1 MATST
6 LPIMVERYQGDLE
19 NQEHSTAQTVGLMA
33 EQIRKCAQDPAV
45 QAAARNA
52 LLKYSQGRTGAYA
65 ACWAAWWS
73 IRHTLKFTSDDS
85 LLRNIPTPN
94 PPELELLVSPSV
106 MVRAR
111 SPQGDCDDF
120 TMLICCFLQCLGV
133 PWEIVTVAADPGD
146 AQRWSHVYAVA
157 ILEDG
162 RRFPM
167 DAAPPDAKWPGW
179 EVPADHIL
187 RYQAWN
193 EDGQPV
199 ERERPIKRMQGYVR
213 GRGWSGMGAVPRT
226 RLMHSRRGMRGLR
239 GLGDV
244 GDCISYDDTGGCIAY
259 AQGPATPTGISATNA
274 SVNSD
279 GDSIVEFSDGT
290 SCILGSAQCPIASSS
305 PGGGLS
311 TTGGSSFQN
320 ELNSLLNS
328 WTTIAGRVIA
338 PTTTYTGPNGVTIT
352 TPSSSTAAS
361 SLLSTSIG
369 GISMSTILLLAGA
382 AVMVMV
388 FASKR

>member
-6 LPIMVERYQGDLE
+6 LPIMVERYQADLN
-19 NQEHSTAQTVGLMA
+19 NQDHSTAQTVALMA
-33 EQIRKCAQDPAV
+33 QQIRQCAQDPVV

-52 LLKYSQGRTGAYA
+52 LLKYSQGRAGAYA
-65 ACWAAWWS
+65 ACWAIWWS
-73 IRHTLKFTSDDS
+73 IRHTLKFVSDDS
-85 LLRNIPTPN
+85 LLQHIPTPN

-120 TMLICCFLQCLGV
+120 TMLVCCFLECLGV

-157 ILEDG
+157 TLEDG
-162 RRFPM
+162 RRFVM
-167 DAAPPDAKWPGW
+167 DAMPPDAKYPGW

-187 RYQAWN
+187 RYQAWDQ
-193 EDGQPV
+193 DGQPV
-199 ERERPIKRMQGYVR
+199 ERERPIKRMAGYIR

-226 RLMHSRRGMRGLR
+226 RLMRRRRGMRGL
-239 GLGDV
+239 GDTYQCDEDGANCV
-244 GDCISYDDTGGCIAY
+244 TIPD
-259 AQGPATPTGISATNA
+259 PTVTAG
-274 SVNSD
+274 

-290 SCILGSAQCPIASSS
+290 SCVLGSAQCPVAESSS
-305 PGGGLS
+305 GGLS

-320 ELNSLLNS
+320 ELNTLLNS
-328 WTTIAGRVIA
+328 WTTIASRVIA
-338 PTTTYTGPNGVTIT
+338 PTTTYKTASGTTII

-361 SLLSTSIG
+361 SLLSSSGIG
-369 GISMSTILLLAGA
+369 GLSTGTILVLVAALGAVLLIA
-382 AVMVMV
+382 
-388 FASKR
+388 KK

>member
-94 PPELELLVSPSV
+94 PPELELLVAPSV

-162 RRFPM
+162 RRMPM

-226 RLMHSRRGMRGLR
+226 RFVRRRRGMRGL
-239 GLGDV
+239 GDTYQ
-244 GDCISYDDTGGCIAY
+244 CDDDGANCVTI
-259 AQGPATPTGISATNA
+259 PDPTVS
-274 SVNSD
+274 SS

-305 PGGGLS
+305 SGSGLS
-311 TTGGSSFQN
+311 TTTSSSFQN

-328 WTTIAGRVIA
+328 WTQIAGRVIA

-382 AVMVMV
+382 AVLVMV

>member
-6 LPIMVERYQGDLE
+6 LPILVERYQGDLE
-19 NQEHSTAQTVGLMA
+19 NQDHATAQTVALMA

-45 QAAARNA
+45 QAAARGA
-52 LLKYSQGRTGAYA
+52 LLKYSQGRAGAYS
-65 ACWAAWWS
+65 ACWAVWWS
-73 IRHTLKFTSDDS
+73 VRHTLKFVSDDT

-120 TMLICCFLQCLGV
+120 TMLVCCFLQCLGV
-133 PWEIVTVAADPGD
+133 SWEIVTVAADPGD
-146 AQRWSHVYAVA
+146 SQRWSHVYAVA

-167 DAAPPDAKWPGW
+167 DAAPPDAKYPGW
-179 EVPADHIL
+179 QVPADHIL
-187 RYQAWN
+187 RYQAWDQ
-193 EDGQPV
+193 DGRPV
-199 ERERPIKRMQGYVR
+199 ERERPIKRMAGYIR

-226 RLMHSRRGMRGLR
+226 RLVRRRGMRGL
-239 GLGDV
+239 GDTYQ
-244 GDCISYDDTGGCIAY
+244 CDD
-259 AQGPATPTGISATNA
+259 
-274 SVNSD
+274 D
-279 GDSIVEFSDGT
+279 GANCTI
-290 SCILGSAQCPIASSS
+290 ISSS
-305 PGGGLS
+305 GGVTDADGNYTTAGGQYTVDPYGNITQNFTLGNSTSSSGSLS
-311 TTGGSSFQN
+311 TNTGSSFQN

-338 PTTTYTGPNGVTIT
+338 PTTTYTTANGTTIT

-361 SLLSTSIG
+361 SLLSSSGLSTT
-369 GISMSTILLLAGA
+369 TILLLVAALGA
-382 AVMVMV
+382 VLLLA
-388 FASKR
+388 KK

>member
-6 LPIMVERYQGDLE
+6 RPITVERYQGDLDDQ
-19 NQEHSTAQTVGLMA
+19 NRATAQTVGLMA
-33 EQIRKCAQDPAV
+33 EQIRQCAKDPAV

-52 LLKYSQGRTGAYA
+52 LVKYSQGRGGAYA

-73 IRHTLKFTSDDS
+73 IRHTLKFVSDDS
-85 LLRNIPTPN
+85 ILQNIPTPN

-106 MVRAR
+106 MVRSR
-111 SPQGDCDDF
+111 NPQGDCDDF
-120 TMLICCFLQCLGV
+120 TMLMCCFLQCLGV

-157 ILEDG
+157 VLEDG
-162 RRFPM
+162 RRMPM

-179 EVPADHIL
+179 EVPPDHIL
-187 RYQAWN
+187 RYQAWDQ
-193 EDGQPV
+193 DGQSV
-199 ERERPIKRMQGYVR
+199 ERERPIKRMQGYIR

-226 RLMHSRRGMRGLR
+226 RFVRRRRGMRGL
-239 GLGDV
+239 GDACLAYDDD
-244 GDCISYDDTGGCIAY
+244 GDCIASSSSAAST
-259 AQGPATPTGISATNA
+259 TVTATNL
-274 SVNSD
+274 SSSSG

-305 PGGGLS
+305 SGSGLPT
-311 TTGGSSFQN
+311 TTGSGWQN

-328 WTTIAGRVIA
+328 WTQIGSRVIA

-352 TPSSSTAAS
+352 TPASSTAAS
-361 SLLSTSIG
+361 ALLSSSGIG
-369 GISMSTILLLAGA
+369 GLSTGTILLLAGA
-382 AVMVMV
+382 AVLLMV

>member
-6 LPIMVERYQGDLE
+6 LPITVERYQGDLE
-19 NQEHSTAQTVGLMA
+19 DQNHATAQTVGLMA
-33 EQIRKCAQDPAV
+33 EQIRQCAKDPAV

-52 LLKYSQGRTGAYA
+52 LLKYSQGWAGAYA
-65 ACWAAWWS
+65 ACWATWWS
-73 IRHTLKFTSDDS
+73 IRHILQFVSDDS

-120 TMLICCFLQCLGV
+120 TMLMCCFLECLGV

-157 ILEDG
+157 VLEDG
-162 RRFPM
+162 RRMPM

-179 EVPADHIL
+179 EVPPDHIL
-187 RYQAWN
+187 RYQAWDQ
-193 EDGQPV
+193 DGQPV

-226 RLMHSRRGMRGLR
+226 QLVSRRRGMRGL
-239 GLGDV
+239 GDTYQ
-244 GDCISYDDTGGCIAY
+244 CDDDGANCVTI
-259 AQGPATPTGISATNA
+259 PDPTVSA
-274 SVNSD
+274 S

-290 SCILGSAQCPIASSS
+290 SCILGSSACPIASSS
-305 PGGGLS
+305 SGSGLP
-311 TTGGSSFQN
+311 TTTSSSFQN

-328 WTTIAGRVIA
+328 WTQIGSRVIA
-338 PTTTYTGPNGVTIT
+338 PTTTYVGPNGVTIT
-352 TPSSSTAAS
+352 TPASSTAAS
-361 SLLSTSIG
+361 ALLSSSGIG
-369 GISMSTILLLAGA
+369 GLSLGTILMLVAALGAVLLIA
-382 AVMVMV
+382 
-388 FASKR
+388 KK

>member
-6 LPIMVERYQGDLE
+6 LPITVERYQGDLADQ
-19 NQEHSTAQTVGLMA
+19 NHATAQTVGLMA
-33 EQIRKCAQDPAV
+33 EQIRQSAKDPAV

-65 ACWAAWWS
+65 ACWAVWWS
-73 IRHTLKFTSDDS
+73 IRHTLKFVSDDS

-106 MVRAR
+106 MVRSR
-111 SPQGDCDDF
+111 NPQGDCDDF
-120 TMLICCFLQCLGV
+120 TMLMCCFLQCLGV

-167 DAAPPDAKWPGW
+167 DVAPPDAKWPGW

-187 RYQAWN
+187 RYQAWDQ
-193 EDGQPV
+193 DGQPV

-226 RLMHSRRGMRGLR
+226 RLMHSRRGMRGL
-239 GLGDV
+239 GDV

-259 AQGPATPTGISATNA
+259 AQGPATPTDISATNA
-274 SVNSD
+274 SVNSG
-279 GDSIVEFSDGT
+279 GDTIVEFSDGT
-290 SCILGSAQCPIASSS
+290 SCILGSAACPVAGQSSS
-305 PGGGLS
+305 GALS
-311 TTGGSSFQN
+311 TNTSSSWQN
-320 ELNSLLNS
+320 ELNTLLNA
-328 WTTIAGRVIA
+328 WTKIGSSVIA
-338 PTTTYTGPNGVTIT
+338 PTTTYTTKGGVTIT
-352 TPSSSTAAS
+352 TPASSSTSS
-361 SLLSTSIG
+361 SLLSSLG
-369 GISMSTILLLAGA
+369 VSGISTSTLLLIAGA
-382 AVMVMV
+382 AVLLMVL
-388 FASKR
+388 ASKK